1 MKATE
6 ILSKIKTY
14 LGEDTADIV
23 ENIEQSQVVELAQ
36 AKLENGT
43 VLEAEAFESG
53 KEIFILTDDEK
64 VAVPVGEYQ
73 MEDGQIL
80 VVEEEGL
87 IAEIKEAEA
96 KEEEEVEASEEV
108 SEESLEETE
117 TELEEVE
124 AEYATKEELA
134 EVKSMLE
141 EIKAMI
147 EKKEEMSEVEEQVKE
162 ELSETPATE
171 AITHNPEPKQKVS
184 LKYAQNRKQST
195 FDKVMSKIVNN

>member
-80 VVEEEGL
+80 VVSEEG
-87 IAEIKEAEA
+87 IIGEIKSAEQ
-96 KEEEEVEASEEV
+96 EEEEVEASEEV
-108 SEESLEETE
+108 E
-117 TELEEVE
+117 ELEEVE
-124 AEYATKEELA
+124 AQYATKEELA
-134 EVKSMLE
+134 EVRSLVE
-141 EIKAMI
+141 EIKQMI

-171 AITHNPEPKQKVS
+171 AITHNPEPKKQVN
-184 LKYAQNRKQST
+184 LKFAQNRKQGT
-195 FDKVMSKIVNN
+195 IDRVMQKLINN

>member
-23 ENIEQSQVVELAQ
+23 ENVEQDQEVKVELAQ

-80 VVEEEGL
+80 VVKEEGL
-87 IAEIKEAEA
+87 IAEIKKAEA
-96 KEEEEVEASEEV
+96 KEEEEVEASEDQV
-108 SEESLEETE
+108 EEQLEE
-117 TELEEVE
+117 EEVE
-124 AEYATKEELA
+124 AKYATKEELA
-134 EVKSMLE
+134 EVKSLVE

-162 ELSETPATE
+162 ELSETPAAE
-171 AITHNPEPKQKVS
+171 AITHNPEPQQKVN
-184 LKYAQNRKQST
+184 LKFAKNRKLST
-195 FDKVMSKIVNN
+195 LDKVMSKIVNS

>member
-53 KEIFILTDDEK
+53 NEIFILTDDEK
-64 VAVPVGEYQ
+64 VALPIGEYT

-80 VVEEEGL
+80 VVEEEG
-87 IAEIKEAEA
+87 IIGEIKSAEQ
-96 KEEEEVEASEEV
+96 EEEEVEASEEV
-108 SEESLEETE
+108 SEELETE

-134 EVKSMLE
+134 EVRSLVE
-141 EIKAMI
+141 EIKQMI

-195 FDKVMSKIVNN
+195 FDKVISKIVNN

>member
-23 ENIEQSQVVELAQ
+23 ENVEQDQEVKVELAQ

-80 VVEEEGL
+80 VVQEEGL
-87 IAEIKEAEA
+87 IGEIKKAEA
-96 KEEEEVEASEEV
+96 KEEEEVEASEEQV
-108 SEESLEETE
+108 EEQLEE
-117 TELEEVE
+117 EEVE
-124 AEYATKEELA
+124 AKYATKEELA
-134 EVKSMLE
+134 EVKSLVE
-141 EIKAMI
+141 EIKQMI

-162 ELSETPATE
+162 ELSETPAAE
-171 AITHNPEPKQKVS
+171 AITHNPEPQQKVN
-184 LKYAQNRKQST
+184 LKFAKNRKLST
-195 FDKVMSKIVNN
+195 LDKVMSKIVNS

>member
-36 AKLENGT
+36 AKLDNGT

-53 KEIFILTDDEK
+53 NEIFILTDDEK
-64 VAVPVGEYQ
+64 VAVPVGEYT

-80 VVEEEGL
+80 VVSEEG
-87 IAEIKEAEA
+87 IIGEIKSESQE
-96 KEEEEVEASEEV
+96 EEEEVEASEEV
-108 SEESLEETE
+108 E
-117 TELEEVE
+117 ELEEVE

-134 EVKSMLE
+134 EVRSLVE
-141 EIKAMI
+141 EIKQMI

>member
-23 ENIEQSQVVELAQ
+23 ENIEQSQVVELAK

-43 VLEAEAFESG
+43 VLEAEAFEAG
-53 KEIFILTDDEK
+53 NEIFILTDDEK

-80 VVEEEGL
+80 VVSEEG
-87 IAEIKEAEA
+87 IIGEIKSAEQ
-96 KEEEEVEASEEV
+96 EEEEVEASEEV
-108 SEESLEETE
+108 EELE
-117 TELEEVE
+117 EEVE
-124 AEYATKEELA
+124 AQYATKEELA
-134 EVKSMLE
+134 EVRSLVE
-141 EIKAMI
+141 EIKQMI

-184 LKYAQNRKQST
+184 LKYAQNRKQNT

>member
-43 VLEAEAFESG
+43 VLEAEAFEAG
-53 KEIFILTDDEK
+53 NEIFILTDDEK
-64 VAVPVGEYQ
+64 VAVPVGEYT

-80 VVEEEGL
+80 VVSEEG
-87 IAEIKEAEA
+87 IIGEIKSAEQ
-96 KEEEEVEASEEV
+96 EEEEVEASEEV
-108 SEESLEETE
+108 EELE
-117 TELEEVE
+117 EEVE
-124 AEYATKEELA
+124 AQYATKEELA
-134 EVKSMLE
+134 EVRSLVE
-141 EIKAMI
+141 EIKQMI

-184 LKYAQNRKQST
+184 LKYAQNRKQNT

>member
-36 AKLENGT
+36 AKLDNGT

-53 KEIFILTDDEK
+53 NEIFILTDDEK

-87 IAEIKEAEA
+87 IAEIKKAEA

-108 SEESLEETE
+108 SEE

>member
-36 AKLENGT
+36 AKLDNGT
-43 VLEAEAFESG
+43 VLEAEAFEAG
-53 KEIFILTDDEK
+53 NEIFILTDDEK
-64 VAVPVGEYQ
+64 VAVPVGEYT

-80 VVEEEGL
+80 VVSEEGL
-87 IAEIKEAEA
+87 IGEIKSAEQ
-96 KEEEEVEASEEV
+96 EEEVEASEEV
-108 SEESLEETE
+108 EEQLE
-117 TELEEVE
+117 EEVE
-124 AEYATKEELA
+124 AKYATKEELA
-134 EVKSMLE
+134 EVKSLVE
-141 EIKAMI
+141 EIKTMI

-171 AITHNPEPKQKVS
+171 AITHNPEPKKQVN
-184 LKYAQNRKQST
+184 LKFAQNRKQGT
-195 FDKVMSKIVNN
+195 IDRVMQKLINN